1 MTLWWFK
8 VNSEGTQPY
17 IYMYI
22 LSPPAPLP
30 SRLAHNIEQKFSVL
44 YNRWEVLDFKRNHCV
59 RFLTIVIPGKSFFHL
74 IFFFPKLCMFL
85 ILCVF
90 SMRMILRKK
99 AVCSGDSRYGKP
111 RMTCCS
117 S

>member
-90 SMRMILRKK
+90 SMRMIL
-99 AVCSGDSRYGKP
+99 
-111 RMTCCS
+111 
-117 S
+117 